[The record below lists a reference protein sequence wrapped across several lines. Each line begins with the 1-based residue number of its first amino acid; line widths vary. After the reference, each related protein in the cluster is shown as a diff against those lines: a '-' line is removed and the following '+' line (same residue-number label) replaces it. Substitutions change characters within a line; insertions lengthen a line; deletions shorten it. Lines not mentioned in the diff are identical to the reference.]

1 MTFTVSDKD
10 LSKICV
16 NAAVLY
22 RIEYPEDDQISSVS
36 THHVLNVLEKPK
48 AHQITIFCAR

>member
-22 RIEYPEDDQISSVS
+22 WIEYQEDDQISSVS
-36 THHVLNVLEKPK
+36 AYHVLNVLEKPK